1 MKGAVV
7 RKGRD
12 LMTKLTLNTN
22 ATITAPLLDAIK
34 EIDMIRVFLS
44 SSLSTIVFFLAILSI

>member
-12 LMTKLTLNTN
+12 LMTKLTLSTN